1 MTANRPK
8 PATDPKVDQALI
20 DRLRALLDVRET
32 RYVVLVTDERQ
43 QRVFDAR
50 EVSLAEMVAI
60 LDAYGEPT
68 AAGKL
73 HISMHVSS
81 EKTGRG
87 ALVFRRT
94 GKRLRPFASS
104 G

>member
-20 DRLRALLDVRET
+20 DRLRTLLDVRET

-43 QRVFDAR
+43 QRVLDAR

-60 LDAYGEPT
+60 LDANGLLMGPATT
-68 AAGKL
+68 AQPG
-73 HISMHVSS
+73 
-81 EKTGRG
+81 
-87 ALVFRRT
+87 
-94 GKRLRPFASS
+94 
-104 G
+104 